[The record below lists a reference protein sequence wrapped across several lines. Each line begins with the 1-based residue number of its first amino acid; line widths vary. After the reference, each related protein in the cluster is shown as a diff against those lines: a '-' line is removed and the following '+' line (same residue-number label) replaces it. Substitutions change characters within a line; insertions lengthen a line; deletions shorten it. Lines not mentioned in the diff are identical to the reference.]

1 MGNSTTSFR
10 RISVG
15 LALAALAGQAMATLY
30 DRGGGLIYD
39 SALNITWLQ
48 DANYAFGSTY
58 DSMDGV
64 TDGKLSWVNAVAW
77 AANLTYH
84 DSVRGVT
91 YDDWRLPT
99 VGPVNGTSLNFGKG
113 SYDGSTDYGHN
124 ISAPGSA
131 FPGSK
136 ASEMA
141 YLYYNGLGNVS
152 RQGLPADSCMPS
164 PPSGPV
170 NTGPFSNFN
179 PNMSGVYW
187 SGGAA
192 VPQAQGSALQ
202 AVLFSFGSDCRTPY
216 PRIGIFDNDVGGQF
230 TSNADNP
237 AHALAVR
244 SGDVAP
250 VPEAKSFAMMLA
262 GLCAL
267 AAAVWRRR
275 KT

>member
-10 RISVG
+10 RISAG

-77 AANLTYH
+77 AGNLMYH

-99 VGPVNGTSLNFGKG
+99 VGPVNGVSMNFDG
-113 SYDGSTDYGHN
+113 SYDGSTDSGYN

-141 YLYYNGLGNVS
+141 YLFYNDLGNVS

-164 PPSGPV
+164 PPGGPV

-179 PNMSGVYW
+179 ANMSGVYW

-192 VPQAQGSALQ
+192 VPSYVGGNLAL
-202 AVLFSFGSDCRTPY
+202 LFMFGTDCRAPF
-216 PRIGIFDNDVGGQF
+216 PLVGIFDNDVGRQHPVPQY
-230 TSNADNP
+230 NP

-250 VPEAKSFAMMLA
+250 VPEAQSFAMTLA
-262 GLCAL
+262 GLCVL